1 MTTPV
6 DENKTQE
13 TLPKEHSNSEH
24 GTIAIHDNVISMIA
38 QETARKVPGVLELS
52 GSFVDGIAG
61 MIGKKDRSG
70 IRVEK
75 ENEEIRA
82 IDLTVILEYGAHIPD
97 ICQQL
102 QISVKDAVEKMT
114 GNKIK
119 AINVNVAGVRDT
131 SDKKPKSEK
140 E

>member
-1 MTTPV
+1 MTTET
-6 DENKTQE
+6 DKNKTE
-13 TLPKEHSNSEH
+13 KTVPTKHSNSEH
-24 GTIAIHDNVISMIA
+24 GTIAIHDSVITMIA

-61 MIGKKDRSG
+61 IIGKKDRSG

-102 QISVKDAVEKMT
+102 QIAVKDAVEKMT
-114 GNKIK
+114 GNKIS
-119 AINVNVAGVRDT
+119 AININVAGVRDT
-131 SDKKPKSEK
+131 SDKKSKKESE
-140 E
+140 

>member
-1 MTTPV
+1 MTTET
-6 DENKTQE
+6 DKNKTQE
-13 TLPKEHSNSEH
+13 KLPTKNSEH
-24 GTIAIHDNVISMIA
+24 GTIAIHDNVITMIA

-61 MIGKKDRSG
+61 IIGKKDRSG

-97 ICQQL
+97 ICQKL

-114 GNKIK
+114 GNKIS

-131 SDKKPKSEK
+131 SDKKPKK
-140 E
+140 ETE